1 MHDTALF
8 YGKKFFEIY
17 GVKRSKILDIGSKD
31 ENGSLRKYTNNKHE
45 YIGIDMVSGKNVD
58 IVQKDP
64 YVIPFDDDTFD
75 IVTSTSVFEHSSM
88 FWVLSNEIFRVLKPN
103 GLFYLNAPSNG
114 PYHTYPQDCYRFY
127 PDAGNGIVEW
137 GVRSGYKNLIVL
149 ESFIGNKKLDNWNDF
164 VCIFLKDKN
173 YINEYKKRIIENHRT
188 YSFGKKYNDS
198 KIYQAKIKKNSS
210 LMPDQKLDGIFYLLF
225 IKILF
230 FLVEILKKIFFY
242 RKLKKVIFKKINV

>member
-8 YGKKFFEIY
+8 YGKKFFENY
-17 GVKRSKILDIGSKD
+17 VLKKSKILDIGSKD
-31 ENGSLRKYTNNKHE
+31 ENGSLKKYNNNNHE
-45 YIGIDMVSGKNVD
+45 YIGIDMVPGKNVD

-64 YVIPFDDDTFD
+64 YVIPFDNDTFD

-114 PYHTYPQDCYRFY
+114 PYHTYPLDCYRFY

-137 GVRSGYKNLIVL
+137 GVRNGYKNLIVL

-188 YSFGKKYNDS
+188 YSFGKKYNDPT
-198 KIYQAKIKKNSS
+198 IYQAKIKKNSS

-242 RKLKKVIFKKINV
+242 RKLKKIIFKKINV